1 MAYIGSKQHHRVFK
15 SRPKPSNNP
24 FQFLKLKIDK
34 PYVRYLSHWFRSS
47 YDILISPP
55 RYYMDRGRSH
65 ESIKPKNTRKGQVT
79 KLWRRIEV
87 GWNLV
92 SYGFVSTE
100 ALCTSSSS
108 SFFFFFFSRET
119 LVNTLSPIN
128 ILNDSLNLSCC
139 LISETNG
146 SHITSHVS
154 PSYPNHS

>member
-34 PYVRYLSHWFRSS
+34 PYVRYLSHRFRSS
-47 YDILISPP
+47 YGVPTNPL

-79 KLWRRIEV
+79 KLWRMIEV

-92 SYGFVSTE
+92 SYNFVSTE

-108 SFFFFFFSRET
+108 SSISREFS
-119 LVNTLSPIN
+119 LFFMLFLSPIN
-128 ILNDSLNLSCC
+128 DIYLKLLPQQM
-139 LISETNG
+139 LT
-146 SHITSHVS
+146 
-154 PSYPNHS
+154 